1 MSENGE
7 ENRDSED
14 AAAGPE
20 QANNET
26 DSNSNSAGKH
36 SVTLSQ
42 HRAVPAYRR
51 SAPRSRRTS
60 AAPGRQDPPTQSQG
74 ALSRDSPT
82 SAK

>member
-7 ENRDSED
+7 ENGDGQD
-14 AAAGPE
+14 PAASPE

-42 HRAVPAYRR
+42 RP
-51 SAPRSRRTS
+51 
-60 AAPGRQDPPTQSQG
+60 
-74 ALSRDSPT
+74 
-82 SAK
+82 